1 MSNEELKKDIIN
13 KAKEL
18 SSYIIEK
25 RRHLHMHPETA
36 FEEYETQ
43 AFIEKELQKIGYET
57 KKIAK
62 TGVLAILEG
71 EKQGYTIGLRADID
85 ALNVQEENEVE
96 YKSKNEGKM
105 HACGHDA
112 HTAMLLG
119 AAKIIYDYKD
129 KLEGKVK
136 LIFQPAEEGDGGG
149 KIVAEEGILDD
160 VDYVYGLHVWGDNDA
175 GKIETRVG
183 PFLASSDSFIITVTG
198 KGGHAASPHETFDP
212 TSVLV
217 DIYNALQKIISR
229 EIDPLEHVVLS
240 SPRLSGSDAHN
251 IIPARAVLEG
261 TFRTFNEEVREHI
274 INRLI
279 EVAEGYSKAWRCK
292 AEIKFH
298 DPTYPPVVNNKEAV
312 ELAKKT
318 LSALDNVGEAK
329 MTMGGEDF
337 AYYVKKTKGAFI
349 TLGVRNEEKGI
360 IAPHHHPKFDV
371 DESVLWKGTAI
382 YALLG
387 FLNSF
392 KDIL

>member
-1 MSNEELKKDIIN
+1 MSTEKLQNIIIN

-25 RRHLHMHPETA
+25 RRHLHMNPETA

-71 EKQGYTIGLRADID
+71 KEHGLTIGLRADID

-96 YKSKNEGKM
+96 YKSRNKGKM

-119 AAKIIYDYKD
+119 AAKIIYEHKD
-129 KLEGKVK
+129 KLVGKIK

-149 KIVAEEGILDD
+149 KIVTEEGILDD

-298 DPTYPPVVNNKEAV
+298 DPAYPPVVNDEEAV
-312 ELAKKT
+312 ELAKKV

-349 TLGVRNEEKGI
+349 TLGIRNEEKGI
-360 IAPHHHPKFDV
+360 TAPHHHPKFDV